1 MANWLDKALGRKSET
16 TSVAV
21 VPFEVRC
28 ECGSRLTGIRSDR
41 ARRSICAQ
49 CGEAHFILP
58 VNKYPES
65 ERAYFDQ
72 TGEDGDPSDSDQA
85 AVEDQT
91 ERKSASIDAYSLDP
105 ENHSASDADVDLGLD
120 FELDE
125 PEAGE
130 LQELSADD
138 DSDDLLDFLDEP
150 PEPRDESRK
159 RRDSLYEASASEQQI
174 PSGRRSVPDA
184 PKQRESSRARHRKS
198 RSSSVPSGMI
208 EVRRTESGWG
218 ETRKRVVLVVSGIA
232 VLALGMAL
240 WAIRSQT
247 VDHAEARLAVAKDAG
262 LDAFEV
268 GNFAEAREQLKIA
281 LDALEVVGADED
293 QIAPIRRRWLE
304 AEFATHLLDGS
315 LIDIVEATRD
325 AQSLD
330 RDEWSKQFDV
340 RFAGR
345 WLLLDLSP
353 IERVTY
359 DFKDEDGEVESTET
373 RIVYPWTIDDRV
385 IQVAGVGSLV
395 RGDRER
401 VILAGRLTGSEFDS
415 DAQAWVVQIDEDDSF
430 LWTDFSALVE
440 LGFVAEEE
448 DEGLRQVLR
457 DQQSEGGTSTGTL
470 DSELAEAASGVET
483 EETEEP

>member
-1 MANWLDKALGRKSET
+1 MANWLDKALGRKGST

-41 ARRSICAQ
+41 ARRAICAQ

-65 ERAYFDQ
+65 ERTYFAQ
-72 TGEDGDPSDSDQA
+72 AAEDGELSVSDQA
-85 AVEDQT
+85 GAEGQVE
-91 ERKSASIDAYSLDP
+91 RRSASEDVYSLDP
-105 ENHSASDADVDLGLD
+105 EDHSTSDADIDLGLD

-125 PEAGE
+125 SEAGDS
-130 LQELSADD
+130 QALSADD

-150 PEPRDESRK
+150 PESRGESRK
-159 RRDSLYEASASEQQI
+159 RRDSLYETPASEQQV
-174 PSGRRSVPDA
+174 PSGKPVVPDA
-184 PKQRESSRARHRKS
+184 PKKREASRTRDGKS

-208 EVRRTESGWG
+208 EVRRAESGWG
-218 ETRKRVVLVVSGIA
+218 ETRSRVVLVVSGIA

-281 LDALEVVGADED
+281 LDALEIVGADEE

-325 AQSLD
+325 AESLD

-340 RFAGR
+340 SFADR

-353 IERVTY
+353 VERVAC
-359 DFKDEDGEVESTET
+359 DVKDEDGEVESTET
-373 RIVYPWTIDDRV
+373 RIVYPWTIDDRA
-385 IQVAGVGSLV
+385 IQVAGVESLV
-395 RGDRER
+395 GGNRQR

-415 DAQAWVVQIDEDDSF
+415 DAQAWVVRIDEVDSF

-440 LGFVAEEE
+440 LGFVAEE

-457 DQQSEGGTSTGTL
+457 DQQAEGGASTGAPDT
-470 DSELAEAASGVET
+470 ELAETTSNVET
-483 EETEEP
+483 GETEQP